1 MVSAMKSKVHD
12 SRFHCSAAH
21 AAGEAGFS
29 LIESLFAVTILA
41 FGLLAVA
48 SGFAQGLGHL
58 KGANL
63 DMIAREKAAEAIES
77 VFTARDT
84 RTIQWSKIRNE
95 KGATGSDGGVFKD
108 GALPL
113 TRPGTDGLLNTQD
126 DGNNVE
132 SLILPGGDG
141 ELGTGDDIVQILTNF
156 TREVEIRDLS
166 TTLRQ
171 LRVIIRYKVGSESRD
186 YTIVTYIS
194 SWS

>member
-1 MVSAMKSKVHD
+1 MGGAMTNDVNRDQGSGIGD
-12 SRFHCSAAH
+12 QR
-21 AAGEAGFS
+21 GFS
-29 LIESLFAVTILA
+29 LIESLFAITILS

-48 SGFAQGLGHL
+48 GAFAQGLGHL

-84 RTIQWSKIRNE
+84 RTILWAAVRNVQ
-95 KGATGSDGGVFKD
+95 GGTGSDGGVFRD

-113 TRPGTDGLLNTQD
+113 TRPGTDGLLNTSD
-126 DGNNVE
+126 DGNAIE
-132 SLILPGGDG
+132 SLVLPGVD
-141 ELGTGDDIVQILTNF
+141 ERLGTGDDVVQILTNF
-156 TREVEIRDLS
+156 TREIEIRDLS
-166 TTLRQ
+166 ATLRQ
-171 LRVIIRYKVGSESRD
+171 LRVIIRYSIGSEARN